1 MNVTVYHDD
10 GGNIVAVAARSDD
23 APPEYMGS
31 RLPLRAVDVQES
43 ALTTDLE
50 AAEICK
56 ERPGWRLLWKYVF
69 AVFQR
74 LHKSAGTKIAIA
86 SVQHF

>member
-31 RLPLRAVDVQES
+31 RLPLRAVDVEES

-56 ERPGWRLLWKYVF
+56 RLAELKSSRRVDIDTGMR
-69 AVFQR
+69 R
-74 LHKSAGTKIAIA
+74 LVDRES
-86 SVQHF
+86 